1 MDKLTINDFN
11 VSLPSSQNVTN
22 RKEILE
28 LKKEE
33 KDKIPVQDLSSLN
46 SDGVKVV
53 FENKQGELI
62 ALNLSDENY
71 SSLQKNFG
79 SYTNYV
85 ARNDGSIR
93 LNGEANEFIANWF
106 ENIED
111 NFNSLSSNLSSNTQ
125 DKNIKLNFHT
135 NTITQSMQNL
145 GFKSNDEKISD
156 DANIEEKL
164 NFFID
169 KDVNKDGKVDD
180 SDVKEPS
187 MREILSDIKE
197 ASGGGANAMKTID
210 PQKINKKDDS
220 GVTIKEKDEK
230 DDKDLLEIAKEKGLS
245 TLSAD
250 EQAKLKASNPQ
261 IFEEL
266 QNKSLGNLEQNLKK
280 DLMVQISN
288 NEAIF
293 VNKRV

>member
-1 MDKLTINDFN
+1 MKIDTSASLTHSLTNNVDK
-11 VSLPSSQNVTN
+11 
-22 RKEILE
+22 KELSV
-28 LKKEE
+28 LKKEDQ
-33 KDKIPVQDLSSLN
+33 DKIPVQDLSSLN

-93 LNGEANEFIANWF
+93 LNGEVNQFVSNWF
-106 ENIED
+106 ESVKD
-111 NFNSLSSNLSSNTQ
+111 NFGSLNSNLNNKQQSV
-125 DKNIKLNFHT
+125 KLNF
-135 NTITQSMQNL
+135 NTSTLQQSMQNL
-145 GFKSNDEKISD
+145 GFKTSDEKISD

-197 ASGGGANAMKTID
+197 ASGSGASAMKTID
-210 PQKINKKDDS
+210 PQKINKKDDKENN
-220 GVTIKEKDEK
+220 IKEKEDE
-230 DDKDLLEIAKEKGLS
+230 DLLQKAQEKGLNA
-245 TLSAD
+245 LSAD
-250 EQAKLKASNPQ
+250 EQAKLEASNPEE
-261 IFEEL
+261 FEKLKQKSLQEL
-266 QNKSLGNLEQNLKK
+266 SQNLSKDFQNKIENQEA
-280 DLMVQISN
+280 QI
-288 NEAIF
+288 ID
-293 VNKRV
+293 KRV

>member
-145 GFKSNDEKISD
+145 GFKTSDEKISD

-210 PQKINKKDDS
+210 PQKINKKDDKENN
-220 GVTIKEKDEK
+220 IKEKEDE
-230 DDKDLLEIAKEKGLS
+230 DLLEIAKEKGLS
-245 TLSAD
+245 ALSAD

-280 DLMVQISN
+280 DLMAQISN

>member
-28 LKKEE
+28 LKKEDQ
-33 KDKIPVQDLSSLN
+33 DKIPVQDLSSLN

-145 GFKSNDEKISD
+145 GFKTSDEKISD

-210 PQKINKKDDS
+210 PQKINKKDDKENN
-220 GVTIKEKDEK
+220 IKEKEDE
-230 DDKDLLEIAKEKGLS
+230 DLLEIAKEKGLS
-245 TLSAD
+245 ALSAD

>member
-93 LNGEANEFIANWF
+93 LNGEANQFVSNWF
-106 ENIED
+106 ESVKD
-111 NFNSLSSNLSSNTQ
+111 NFGSLNSNLNNKQQSV
-125 DKNIKLNFHT
+125 KLNF
-135 NTITQSMQNL
+135 NTSTLQQSMQNL
-145 GFKSNDEKISD
+145 GFKSNDEKIPN
-156 DANIEEKL
+156 DASMEKKL

-169 KDVNKDGKVDD
+169 KDRDKNGKIDD
-180 SDVKEPS
+180 NDVKEPS
-187 MREILSDIKE
+187 IGEILNDISKI
-197 ASGGGANAMKTID
+197 SGRANAMQTID
-210 PQKINKKDDS
+210 PQKIYKKDDS

-245 TLSAD
+245 ALSAD

>member
-46 SDGVKVV
+46 SDGVKVI

-62 ALNLSDENY
+62 ALNLSNENY
-71 SSLQKNFG
+71 SSLQKNFS

-93 LNGEANEFIANWF
+93 LNGEANQFVSNWF
-106 ENIED
+106 ESVKD
-111 NFNSLSSNLSSNTQ
+111 NFGSLNSNLNNKQQSV
-125 DKNIKLNFHT
+125 KLNF
-135 NTITQSMQNL
+135 NTSTLQQSMQNL
-145 GFKSNDEKISD
+145 GFKTSDEKISD

-169 KDVNKDGKVDD
+169 KDVNKDGKVDG

-210 PQKINKKDDS
+210 PQKINKKDDKENN
-220 GVTIKEKDEK
+220 IKEKEDE
-230 DDKDLLEIAKEKGLS
+230 DLLQKAQEKGLS
-245 TLSAD
+245 ALSAD

-261 IFEEL
+261 IFEKL
-266 QNKSLGNLEQNLKK
+266 QNKSLQNLGKDLKK

>member
-106 ENIED
+106 ESVKD
-111 NFNSLSSNLSSNTQ
+111 NFGSLNSNLNNKQQSV
-125 DKNIKLNFHT
+125 KLNF
-135 NTITQSMQNL
+135 NTSTLQQSMQNL
-145 GFKSNDEKISD
+145 GFKTSDEKISD

-210 PQKINKKDDS
+210 PQKINKKDDKENN
-220 GVTIKEKDEK
+220 IKEKEDE
-230 DDKDLLEIAKEKGLS
+230 DLLQKAQEKG
-245 TLSAD
+245 LSAD

>member
-1 MDKLTINDFN
+1 
-11 VSLPSSQNVTN
+11 
-22 RKEILE
+22 
-28 LKKEE
+28 
-33 KDKIPVQDLSSLN
+33 
-46 SDGVKVV
+46 
-53 FENKQGELI
+53 
-62 ALNLSDENY
+62 
-71 SSLQKNFG
+71 
-79 SYTNYV
+79 
-85 ARNDGSIR
+85 R

-145 GFKSNDEKISD
+145 GFKSNDEKIPN
-156 DANIEEKL
+156 DASMEKKL

-169 KDVNKDGKVDD
+169 KDRDKNGKIDD
-180 SDVKEPS
+180 NDVKEPS
-187 MREILSDIKE
+187 MGEILNDISKI
-197 ASGGGANAMKTID
+197 SGRANAMQTID
-210 PQKINKKDDS
+210 PQKIYKKDDS

-245 TLSAD
+245 ALSAD

>member
-62 ALNLSDENY
+62 ALNLSNENY
-71 SSLQKNFG
+71 SSLQKNFS

-93 LNGEANEFIANWF
+93 LNGEANQFVSNWF
-106 ENIED
+106 ESVKD
-111 NFNSLSSNLSSNTQ
+111 NFGSLNSNLNNKQQSV
-125 DKNIKLNFHT
+125 KLNF
-135 NTITQSMQNL
+135 NTSTLQQSMQNL
-145 GFKSNDEKISD
+145 GFKTSDEKISD

-210 PQKINKKDDS
+210 PQKINKKDDKENN
-220 GVTIKEKDEK
+220 IKEKEDE
-230 DDKDLLEIAKEKGLS
+230 DLLEIAKEKGLS
-245 TLSAD
+245 ALSAD

>member
-62 ALNLSDENY
+62 ALNLSNENY
-71 SSLQKNFG
+71 SSLQKNFS

-93 LNGEANEFIANWF
+93 LNGEANQFVSNWF
-106 ENIED
+106 ESVKD
-111 NFNSLSSNLSSNTQ
+111 NFGSLNSNLNNKQQSV
-125 DKNIKLNFHT
+125 KLNF
-135 NTITQSMQNL
+135 NTSTLQQSMQNL
-145 GFKSNDEKISD
+145 GFKTSDEKISD

-210 PQKINKKDDS
+210 PQKINKKDDKENN
-220 GVTIKEKDEK
+220 IKEKEDE
-230 DDKDLLEIAKEKGLS
+230 DLLQKAKEKGLS
-245 TLSAD
+245 ALSAD

>member
-93 LNGEANEFIANWF
+93 LNGEANQFVSNWF
-106 ENIED
+106 ESVKD
-111 NFNSLSSNLSSNTQ
+111 NFGSLNSNLNNKQQSV
-125 DKNIKLNFHT
+125 KLNF
-135 NTITQSMQNL
+135 NTSTLQQSMQNL
-145 GFKSNDEKISD
+145 GFKTSDEKISD

-197 ASGGGANAMKTID
+197 ASGSGASAMKTID
-210 PQKINKKDDS
+210 PQKINKKDDKENN
-220 GVTIKEKDEK
+220 IKEKEDE
-230 DDKDLLEIAKEKGLS
+230 DLLQKAQEKGLS
-245 TLSAD
+245 ALSAD

>member
-28 LKKEE
+28 LKKEDQ
-33 KDKIPVQDLSSLN
+33 DKIPVQDLSSLN

-62 ALNLSDENY
+62 ALNLSNENY
-71 SSLQKNFG
+71 SSLQKNFS

-93 LNGEANEFIANWF
+93 LNGEANQFVSNWF
-106 ENIED
+106 ESVKD
-111 NFNSLSSNLSSNTQ
+111 NFGSLNSNLNNKQQSV
-125 DKNIKLNFHT
+125 KLNF
-135 NTITQSMQNL
+135 NTSTLQQSMQNL
-145 GFKSNDEKISD
+145 GFKTSDEKISD

-197 ASGGGANAMKTID
+197 ASGSGASAMKTID
-210 PQKINKKDDS
+210 PQKINKKDDKENN
-220 GVTIKEKDEK
+220 IKEKEDE
-230 DDKDLLEIAKEKGLS
+230 DLLQKAKEKGLS
-245 TLSAD
+245 ALSAD

-261 IFEEL
+261 IFEKL
-266 QNKSLGNLEQNLKK
+266 QNKSLQNLGKDLKK

>member
-93 LNGEANEFIANWF
+93 LNGEANQFVSNWF
-106 ENIED
+106 ESVKD
-111 NFNSLSSNLSSNTQ
+111 NFGSLNSNLNNKQQSV
-125 DKNIKLNFHT
+125 KLNF
-135 NTITQSMQNL
+135 NTSTLQQSMQNL
-145 GFKSNDEKISD
+145 GFKTSDEKISD

-187 MREILSDIKE
+187 MGEILNDISKI
-197 ASGGGANAMKTID
+197 SGRANAMQTID
-210 PQKINKKDDS
+210 PQKIYKKDDS

-245 TLSAD
+245 ALSAD

>member
-1 MDKLTINDFN
+1 MKIDTSIRPLTIQTDK
-11 VSLPSSQNVTN
+11 
-22 RKEILE
+22 KELSV
-28 LKKEE
+28 LKKEDE
-33 KDKIPVQDLSSLN
+33 DKVKVKDI
-46 SDGVKVV
+46 SDNQISGFKVV
-53 FENKQGELI
+53 FENKKGELI

-145 GFKSNDEKISD
+145 GFKSNDEKIPN
-156 DANIEEKL
+156 DASMEKKL

-169 KDVNKDGKVDD
+169 KDRDKNGKIDD
-180 SDVKEPS
+180 NDVKEPS
-187 MREILSDIKE
+187 IGEILSDIKE

-210 PQKINKKDDS
+210 PQKINKKDDKENN
-220 GVTIKEKDEK
+220 IKEKEDE
-230 DDKDLLEIAKEKGLS
+230 DLLQKAQEKGLS
-245 TLSAD
+245 ALSAD

>member
-1 MDKLTINDFN
+1 MKIDTSASLTHSLTNNVDK
-11 VSLPSSQNVTN
+11 
-22 RKEILE
+22 KELSV
-28 LKKEE
+28 LKKEDQ
-33 KDKIPVQDLSSLN
+33 DKIPVQDLSSLN

-79 SYTNYV
+79 SYMNYV

-93 LNGEANEFIANWF
+93 LNGEVNQFVSNWF
-106 ENIED
+106 ESVKD
-111 NFNSLSSNLSSNTQ
+111 NFGSLNSNLNNKQQSV
-125 DKNIKLNFHT
+125 KLNF
-135 NTITQSMQNL
+135 NTSTLQQSMQNL
-145 GFKSNDEKISD
+145 GFKTSDEKISD

-210 PQKINKKDDS
+210 PQKINKKDDKENN
-220 GVTIKEKDEK
+220 IKEKEDE
-230 DDKDLLEIAKEKGLS
+230 DLLQKAQEKGLNA
-245 TLSAD
+245 LSAD
-250 EQAKLKASNPQ
+250 EQAKLEASNPEE
-261 IFEEL
+261 FEKLKQKSLQEL
-266 QNKSLGNLEQNLKK
+266 SQNLSKDFQNKIENQEA
-280 DLMVQISN
+280 QI
-288 NEAIF
+288 
-293 VNKRV
+293 VDKRV

>member
-71 SSLQKNFG
+71 SSLQKNFS

-93 LNGEANEFIANWF
+93 LNGEANQFVSNWF
-106 ENIED
+106 ESVKD
-111 NFNSLSSNLSSNTQ
+111 NFGSLNSNLNNKQQSV
-125 DKNIKLNFHT
+125 KLNF
-135 NTITQSMQNL
+135 NTSTLQQSMQNL
-145 GFKSNDEKISD
+145 GFKTSDEKISD

-210 PQKINKKDDS
+210 PQKINKKDDKENN
-220 GVTIKEKDEK
+220 IKEKEDE
-230 DDKDLLEIAKEKGLS
+230 DLLQKAQEKGLS
-245 TLSAD
+245 ALSAD

>member
-1 MDKLTINDFN
+1 MKIDTSASLTHSLTNNVDK
-11 VSLPSSQNVTN
+11 
-22 RKEILE
+22 KELSV
-28 LKKEE
+28 LKKEDQ
-33 KDKIPVQDLSSLN
+33 DKIPVQDLSSLN

-79 SYTNYV
+79 SYMNYV

-93 LNGEANEFIANWF
+93 LNGEVNQFVSNWF
-106 ENIED
+106 ESVKD
-111 NFNSLSSNLSSNTQ
+111 NFGSLNSNLNNKQQSV
-125 DKNIKLNFHT
+125 KLNF
-135 NTITQSMQNL
+135 NTSTLQQSMQNL
-145 GFKSNDEKISD
+145 GFKTSDEKISD

-197 ASGGGANAMKTID
+197 ASGSGASAMKTID
-210 PQKINKKDDS
+210 PQKINKKDDKENN
-220 GVTIKEKDEK
+220 IKEKEDE
-230 DDKDLLEIAKEKGLS
+230 DLLQKAQEKGLS
-245 TLSAD
+245 ALSAD
-250 EQAKLKASNPQ
+250 EQAKLEASNPEE
-261 IFEEL
+261 FEKLKQKSLQEL
-266 QNKSLGNLEQNLKK
+266 SQNLSKDFQNKIENQEA
-280 DLMVQISN
+280 QI
-288 NEAIF
+288 ID
-293 VNKRV
+293 KRV